1 MSFFRPARLSF
12 WLSVLAALCVV
23 IGAARALLPTAP
35 GLAADYF
42 TPHDAASPARSVVDR
57 APSATTMASRWPPIP
72 PAFFRVRWVGYLGI
86 DEADAYTFTLVAD
99 DHASLTIDGTPVVDT
114 GAGRGFFETRV
125 TTPLAAGVH
134 AVVVEYRQEGG
145 DSHFDWTW
153 ARAGRAA
160 ETIPAWRLMTR
171 RGAWGAQ
178 RAAHLIDVVLPG
190 LLVLLVL
197 GVAYARR
204 ADVAAVCSSYPT
216 VALLVLFAALAVLE
230 TWPLASDPGHLSRND
245 NGDTVLNEWALAWVA
260 HQAVTNPLHLF
271 DANIFYP
278 ERYTLAYSESML
290 VQAAMAA
297 PLLWL
302 GASPVL
308 AYNILLMLG
317 FALNG
322 WVMAYVIRR
331 WTGDTVAGIAAGIF
345 FAFNSNILTRL
356 PHMQALHVEF
366 IPLALLAWDRLLA
379 EPRAKHAVRMGV
391 MFALQGLTSVYLLV
405 FTFATVLA
413 AVVARAPEWLGAR
426 FRRVMPLLALAG
438 VVAVAIAT
446 PFLLP
451 YLWLN
456 QVQGFERSA
465 DDAANMSAT
474 LGSYLASSSRFH
486 YSLWSERF
494 FSNPSAL
501 FPGITAVTTAL
512 FAFRRGTALR
522 DPRARMSLAV
532 CVFGVLLSFGPKI
545 PGYMLLFTY
554 VPIFRVVRVVSSF
567 GYIGLMGLA
576 MVAGFGMAEL
586 RRVVSARVWPVV
598 AGAVLVLAVFE
609 PMAAPL
615 ELVPFRGIS
624 PIHDLVRAERPAL
637 VVELPFWT
645 QGAGFQQVPFMLNST
660 RHWQPMLNGYSGY
673 RPQSFY
679 DTAEQ
684 VKSFPSAESI
694 AWLQQKGVTH
704 LFVQMGAYDEGMPAR
719 LGAIP
724 VLHEMAS
731 DRGVTLYRLD
741 RAAER

>member
-1 MSFFRPARLSF
+1 MLGGVR
-12 WLSVLAALCVV
+12 AA
-23 IGAARALLPTAP
+23 LPTAV
-35 GLAADYF
+35 GLSADYF
-42 TPHDAASPARSVVDR
+42 TPHDAVSPAHSVVD
-57 APSATTMASRWPPIP
+57 ATPSAVTMASRWPPIP
-72 PAFFRVRWVGYLGI
+72 PAFYRVRWVGYLGI
-86 DEADAYTFTLVAD
+86 DTADTYTFTLVAD

-114 GAGRGFFETRV
+114 GTGRGFFETQRA
-125 TTPLAAGVH
+125 TPLTVGVH
-134 AVVVEYRQEGG
+134 AVVLDYRQEGG

-160 ETIPAWRLMTR
+160 ESVPTWRLMTR

-178 RAAHLIDVVLPG
+178 RAAHLLDLILPALLG
-190 LLVLLVL
+190 LLAL
-197 GVAYARR
+197 GVLYVRR
-204 ADVAAVCSSYPT
+204 ADVAAVCRRYP
-216 VALLVLFAALAVLE
+216 VAALLVLFAGLAVLE
-230 TWPLASDPGHLSRND
+230 TWPMASDPGHLSRND

-278 ERYTLAYSESML
+278 ERFTLAYSESMI

-308 AYNILLMLG
+308 AYNLVLMLG

-379 EPRAKHAVRMGV
+379 EPRARHAVRMGA

-405 FTFATVLA
+405 FTFAAVLA

-438 VVAVAIAT
+438 VVAVCLAT

-486 YSLWSERF
+486 FSVWSERF

-501 FPGITAVTTAL
+501 FPGVTAVVVAL

-576 MVAGFGMAEL
+576 MVAGFGMTEL

-598 AGAVLVLAVFE
+598 ASVVLVLAVFE

-624 PIHDLVRAERPAL
+624 PIHDLVRAESPAL

-679 DTAEQ
+679 ETAEQ
-684 VKSFPSAESI
+684 VRSFPSAASI

-704 LFVQMGAYDEGMPAR
+704 VFVQMGAYDEGMPAR

-741 RAAER
+741 RPDAR